1 MIKRL
6 YLATK
11 MAKSLSKKMECD
23 KAAELAAIRYNV
35 KTEEVLEGMRK

>member
-11 MAKSLSKKMECD
+11 MAKSLCKRMERD
-23 KAAELAAIRYNV
+23 KAAELAAMRYNV
-35 KTEEVLEGMRK
+35 KTEEVLKGMRK